1 MTRIVLARLGF
12 ITNDV
17 LKKVAVLSD
26 GEEAKINLTKVL
38 TGNFNSLIYMQ

>member
-1 MTRIVLARLGF
+1 MTRIVLASLGF

-26 GEEAKINLTKVL
+26 GEKAKINLPKV
-38 TGNFNSLIYMQ
+38 NINKDKEN

>member
-1 MTRIVLARLGF
+1 MARIVLASLGF

-26 GEEAKINLTKVL
+26 GEKAKINLVKFL